1 MSKKSLSNAFETI
14 SISFSWS
21 SSVTPFLAIIPI
33 SFFTRVFIPHTK
45 LQIMQISTKTY
56 FPPKKQDIFV
66 LFQNLWEK
74 YVNYFQIQVEIKKF
88 SQGYLKSKSQWWEL
102 FSHPSGIKK
111 LFLVYLTFQ
120 ILWEKFSNYFTHTHL
135 CVSSRDVFGAGEF
148 FSLSH
153 THTFQSRRNLHDF
166 SCQNFFTKF
175 EKGARSQ
182 HRIPWIPWT
191 SRD

>member
-1 MSKKSLSNAFETI
+1 MSIIFKFKLKSRNFLRVISLFKFNEKICQLS
-14 SISFSWS
+14 
-21 SSVTPFLAIIPI
+21 V
-33 SFFTRVFIPHTK
+33 VK
-45 LQIMQISTKTY
+45 
-56 FPPKKQDIFV
+56 
-66 LFQNLWEK
+66 
-74 YVNYFQIQVEIKKF
+74 IKKHVKKANF
-88 SQGYLKSKSQWWEL
+88 LHMKFKSKSQWWEL

>member
-1 MSKKSLSNAFETI
+1 MSIIFKFKLKSRNFLRVISLFKFNEKICQLS
-14 SISFSWS
+14 
-21 SSVTPFLAIIPI
+21 V
-33 SFFTRVFIPHTK
+33 VK
-45 LQIMQISTKTY
+45 
-56 FPPKKQDIFV
+56 
-66 LFQNLWEK
+66 
-74 YVNYFQIQVEIKKF
+74 IKKHVKKANF
-88 SQGYLKSKSQWWEL
+88 LHMKFKSKSQWWEL

-175 EKGARSQ
+175 EKGV
-182 HRIPWIPWT
+182 WNFT
-191 SRD
+191 SEMFQKKISKKKIFKKKFWKKLKKIFN